1 MRRPFKSVSKRRVS
15 ADAAEDVAPAI
26 QRPRLR
32 RRGNKETS
40 ERISG
45 RKDRE
50 VAKQLIR
57 DLPKFMKLLWGLY
70 RDARVSRLDKA
81 LVLATIG
88 YVLMPMDLIP
98 DYIPIL
104 GQMDDLYLM
113 ALALDRL
120 LNNAGVDILL
130 EHWEGEIA
138 SLETAIAALDRAGSF
153 LPDQVRSLLNQKV
166 R

>member
-1 MRRPFKSVSKRRVS
+1 MRHPFRS
-15 ADAAEDVAPAI
+15 ATKTRASALPADDIAPAI

-32 RRGNKETS
+32 RRGHKETPG
-40 ERISG
+40 RISG

-70 RDARVSRLDKA
+70 RDSRVSRVDKG
-81 LVLATIG
+81 LVIATIA

-138 SLETAIAALDRAGSF
+138 SLETAITALDRAGSF